1 MERGQKITIERN
13 KGTENVETIEISVY
27 EIARNIKEEQIAEL
41 LEDFGNRFFNEYHS
55 GQRVGKL
62 LETAHR
68 TLQAS
73 IFRWALGLCVGLS
86 DRTITRSDGSTFEAV
101 DERNEMSVRC
111 GKDIERLIEEGV
123 LKMGWM
129 I

>member
-13 KGTENVETIEISVY
+13 AGTENIETMEISVSD
-27 EIARNIKEEQIAEL
+27 IGRSITDEQMAEL
-41 LEDFGNRFFNEYHS
+41 LEDYINHFKEYRH
-55 GQRVGKL
+55 GEHIGKL

-73 IFRWALGLCVGLS
+73 LFRWALGLCVGLS
-86 DRTITRSDGSTFEAV
+86 ERTITRNDGSTFEAT
-101 DERNEMSVRC
+101 DGRNEMSVAC
-111 GKDIERLIEEGV
+111 GKKIKELIEDGT